1 MNLSAELDRWLPAPT
16 RELLAR
22 IGSCAAQKGY
32 RACLVGGAVRDLLL
46 GESSLD
52 LDVVVEG
59 DALDVARSF
68 ETSGGPAIVFHER
81 FGTATLVSGPFR
93 VDLATARNESYHM
106 PGALPS
112 VRPGSIEQDLLR
124 RDFTIN
130 AMAVHLGTERHGEL
144 VDPYGGRADLQH
156 GLLRVLH
163 EASFEDDAT
172 RILRGVRYE
181 QRLGFA
187 FEKSSLALLTRGL
200 SFVKCISADRL
211 RHEIEHM
218 LAEREPE
225 QMLWRLGSL
234 GVLAAIDE
242 SLGFGPG
249 QFEAVRRA
257 KANRL
262 SVARSQAL
270 FWCVLGW
277 QLDKEGLASVA
288 TRLNLPGRLLG
299 PMQDSLLLRVF
310 EMDLDRPGLRPS
322 DVVGLLCDKST
333 ASLSAAELLYG
344 RPLAR
349 SRVSLYLTR
358 LRHIRPTLDGQ
369 MLRQL
374 GFMEGPAIGL
384 ALGRLREA
392 RLNGELGSREEE
404 VELARRILAAGP
416 GTAS

>member
-16 RELLAR
+16 RELLTR
-22 IGSCAAQKGY
+22 IGYCAAQKGY

-52 LDVVVEG
+52 LDIVIEG
-59 DALDVARSF
+59 DALDIARSF
-68 ETSGGPAIVFHER
+68 GTSGDAAPVLHER
-81 FGTATLVSGPFR
+81 FGTATLTSGSFR
-93 VDLATARNESYHM
+93 VDLATARNESYQS

-130 AMAVHLGTERHGEL
+130 AMAVRLGTAGHGEL
-144 VDPYGGRADLQH
+144 VDPHGGRGDLQH

-163 EASFEDDAT
+163 EASFKDDAT

-187 FEKSSLALLTRGL
+187 FEKSSFELLARDLLYVRN
-200 SFVKCISADRL
+200 ISGDRL

-218 LAEREPE
+218 LEEREPE
-225 QMLWRLGSL
+225 YMLWRLDTL
-234 GVLAAIDE
+234 GVLTAIDE

-249 QFEAVRRA
+249 QFEAFRHA

-262 SVARSQAL
+262 SAARSQSL

-277 QLDKEGLASVA
+277 ELDKEGLASVA

-299 PMQDSLLLRVF
+299 PMQDSCALRVF
-310 EMDLDRPGLRPS
+310 EADLDRPGLRPS
-322 DVVGLLCDKST
+322 DVVGLLCDKSIV
-333 ASLSAAELLYG
+333 SLSAAELLYG

-349 SRVSLYLTR
+349 SRVSLYLTH
-358 LRHIRPTLDGQ
+358 LRHIRPALDGRV
-369 MLRQL
+369 LREL
-374 GFMEGPAIGL
+374 GFVEGPAIGSAL
-384 ALGRLREA
+384 ARLRVA
-392 RLNGELGSREEE
+392 RLNGEVGSREQE
-404 VELARRILAAGP
+404 VEMAQSILSG
-416 GTAS
+416 GTGTIS

>member
-1 MNLSAELDRWLPAPT
+1 MNLSAELERWLPAPT
-16 RELLAR
+16 RELLTL
-22 IGSCAAQKGY
+22 IGHCAAQKGY

-46 GESSLD
+46 GETSLD
-52 LDVVVEG
+52 LDIVVEG
-59 DALDVARSF
+59 DALDVTRSLA
-68 ETSGGPAIVFHER
+68 TSGGPAPVFHQR
-81 FGTATLVSGPFR
+81 FGTATLVSGSFR
-93 VDLATARNESYHM
+93 VDLATARNESYHR

-124 RDFTIN
+124 RDFTMN
-130 AMAVHLGTERHGEL
+130 AMAVRLGTERHGEL
-144 VDPYGGRADLQH
+144 VDPYGGRGDLQH

-163 EASFEDDAT
+163 EASFKDDAT
-172 RILRGVRYE
+172 RMLRGVRYE

-187 FEKSSLALLTRGL
+187 FEKFTLALLTREL
-200 SFVKCISADRL
+200 PYVKCISGDRL

-225 QMLWRLGSL
+225 QMLWRLGAL

-242 SLGFGPG
+242 SLDFGPG
-249 QFEAVRRA
+249 QFEAFRRA

-262 SVARSQAL
+262 TAARSELL

-277 QLDKEGLASVA
+277 GLDKEGLASVA

-299 PMQDSLLLRVF
+299 PMQDSFLLRVF
-310 EMDLDRPGLRPS
+310 EADLDRPGLRPS

-344 RPLAR
+344 RSLAR

-358 LRHIRPTLDGQ
+358 LRHIRPALDGR

-374 GFMEGPAIGL
+374 GFVEGPAIGSAL
-384 ALGRLREA
+384 ARLRVA
-392 RLNGELGSREEE
+392 RLNGEVGSREQE
-404 VELARRILAAGP
+404 
-416 GTAS
+416 

>member
-1 MNLSAELDRWLPAPT
+1 MNLSAELERWLPAPT
-16 RELLAR
+16 RELLTR
-22 IGSCAAQKGY
+22 IGCCAEQKGY

-52 LDVVVEG
+52 LDIVIEG

-68 ETSGGPAIVFHER
+68 ATPGDPAPVLHQR
-81 FGTATLVSGPFR
+81 FGTATLVSGSFR
-93 VDLATARNESYHM
+93 VDLATARNESYHS

-130 AMAVHLGTERHGEL
+130 AMAIRLGTERHGEL
-144 VDPYGGRADLQH
+144 VDPYGGRGDLQH

-163 EASFEDDAT
+163 EASFKDDAT

-187 FEKSSLALLTRGL
+187 FEKSSLELLAREL
-200 SFVKCISADRL
+200 LYVRSISGDRL

-218 LAEREPE
+218 LAEGEPE
-225 QMLWRLGSL
+225 QMLRRLDTL

-242 SLGFGPG
+242 SLSFGPG
-249 QFEAVRRA
+249 QFEALRHAR
-257 KANRL
+257 ANRL
-262 SVARSQAL
+262 SAARSQSL
-270 FWCVLGW
+270 SWCVFGW
-277 QLDKEGLASVA
+277 GLDKEGLASVA

-299 PMQDSLLLRVF
+299 PMQDSCALRVF
-310 EMDLDRPGLRPS
+310 EADLDRPGLRPS
-322 DVVGLLCDKST
+322 DVVGLLCDKSIV
-333 ASLSAAELLYG
+333 SLSAAELLHG

-358 LRHIRPTLDGQ
+358 LRHVRPAMDGQ

-374 GFMEGPAIGL
+374 GFVEGPAIGSAL
-384 ALGRLREA
+384 ARLRVA
-392 RLNGELGSREEE
+392 RLNGELGSMEQE
-404 VELARRILAAGP
+404 VEMAQRILAGGP
-416 GTAS
+416 GTDS